1 MAAAG
6 VSEPTKMRRSE
17 WRKLGLSTVPALDAA
32 LFSMSFIGGKG
43 AVRESRSLWRPRRRP
58 PTSFAG
64 TAAVLASLKESGVK
78 LSGYAK
84 RFLTEPEGW
93 LEGLHEGTYE
103 EGYRQYLYDFQSW
116 PPVDKL
122 RGKGVLQR
130 LKTFFPKCRVSSF
143 KMKGSCAYLLQQTYG
158 AMLGALGTDDGAGF
172 DWSAGAGRNLG

>member
-1 MAAAG
+1 M
-6 VSEPTKMRRSE
+6 
-17 WRKLGLSTVPALDAA
+17 
-32 LFSMSFIGGKG
+32 
-43 AVRESRSLWRPRRRP
+43 
-58 PTSFAG
+58 
-64 TAAVLASLKESGVK
+64 LASLKESGVK

-130 LKTFFPKCRVSSF
+130 LKTFFPKCKLGSLR
-143 KMKGSCAYLLQQTYG
+143 MKGSCAYLLQQTYG
-158 AMLGALGTDDGAGF
+158 AMLGALGTDDGPGF
-172 DWSAGAGRNLG
+172 DWSAGTKSAESSDEVHVVLLSSSSSSSSVTVDVVVDIVEVELLSSSSPSSDVVVLQQAQLVVVPPQPP